1 MPINM
6 NRLSN
11 VRNPYQ
17 GLSKRVLCVCS
28 GGLLRSP
35 TIAWVLSNDPYNFNT
50 RSCGTSDEYALNV
63 IDDVLVNWADEIVCA
78 NTDHFN
84 YVNSCYHDS
93 AIRVMIDLKI
103 PDIYGYRDPELV
115 ELIKDRY
122 VYG

>member
-17 GLSKRVLCVCS
+17 GTSKRVLCVCS

-78 NTDHFN
+78 DIDHYR
-84 YVNSCYHDS
+84 YVDKHYYS
-93 AIRVMIDLKI
+93 AIKVIINLRI

-115 ELIKDRY
+115 ELIKERY
-122 VYG
+122 ACG